1 MSFKELKE
9 KFESEIVNDEEF
21 ELIQNSCEVE
31 FDRIESEYYQVFKYS
46 AINEEN
52 DDYFD
57 FYYEKILT

>member
-1 MSFKELKE
+1 MTFEELKE
-9 KFESEIVNDEEF
+9 KFESEIVNNEEF
-21 ELIQNSCEVE
+21 ELIQNSCEIE

-46 AINEEN
+46 AFNE

>member
-1 MSFKELKE
+1 MTFEELKE

-21 ELIQNSCEVE
+21 ELIQYSCEVE

-46 AINEEN
+46 AFNE

>member
-1 MSFKELKE
+1 MTFEELKE

-31 FDRIESEYYQVFKYS
+31 FDRIESKYYQVFKYS

>member
-1 MSFKELKE
+1 MTFGELKE

-21 ELIQNSCEVE
+21 ELIQYSAEVE

-46 AINEEN
+46 AFNE

-57 FYYEKILT
+57 FYYEKILI